1 MCRHISVTMQNVSC
15 NDRDTTTMN
24 QSEISKTSTIVKE
37 DARMCEDAKKTD
49 EEEEDETSWCPLF
62 MEGLPTDFASNPQLA
77 AIASLLEEDDDDDND
92 DDHDDDE
99 KEGKQHESRDINNQ
113 KQPSMVGTVGGGKA
127 RRTRR
132 RNQSTPYPA
141 TATATKTKKKASL
154 GEAQLFLNMW
164 KI

>member
-1 MCRHISVTMQNVSC
+1 MCHNAKRVLQLKIEIGTG
-15 NDRDTTTMN
+15 TTSMN
-24 QSEISKTSTIVKE
+24 QSELSKTSTIEKE
-37 DARMCEDAKKTD
+37 DARMCEDAKKT
-49 EEEEDETSWCPLF
+49 EEEEETSWCPLF

-77 AIASLLEEDDDDDND
+77 AIASLLEEDDDND
-92 DDHDDDE
+92 DD
-99 KEGKQHESRDINNQ
+99 KEGKQHESRDTNTR
-113 KQPSMVGTVGGGKA
+113 KQPSVVGTVGGGKA

-141 TATATKTKKKASL
+141 TATATATNSKKKASL